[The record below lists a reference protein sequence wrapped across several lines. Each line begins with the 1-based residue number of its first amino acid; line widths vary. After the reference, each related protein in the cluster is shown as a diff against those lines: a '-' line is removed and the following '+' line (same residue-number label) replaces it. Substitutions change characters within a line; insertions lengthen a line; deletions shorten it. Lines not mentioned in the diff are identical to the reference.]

1 MDASVEKWHVK
12 TLAEA
17 ACASLVKNGFD
28 AQYAEDAEAAAVL
41 VESFI
46 RKGSTVG
53 IGGSMT
59 LKKLG
64 IAERAERLG
73 AVLLDHSK
81 KGLSQDDKMEVMRA
95 QLTCDL
101 FLSGTNAVTLDGE
114 LFNVDGNGNRVAALT
129 FGPRK
134 TVVVAGANKIVR
146 NLAEAE
152 ERLRTEAAP
161 MNSKRLDLPNPCTK
175 AGICMDCRSERRICR
190 VYSVLRRK
198 PSRSDFT
205 VILVGETLG
214 Y

>member
-1 MDASVEKWHVK
+1 MDASVEKWHAK

-81 KGLSQDDKMEVMRA
+81 KGLSQDEKMEVMRA
-95 QLTCDL
+95 QL
-101 FLSGTNAVTLDGE
+101 SGP
-114 LFNVDGNGNRVAALT
+114 FR
-129 FGPRK
+129 
-134 TVVVAGANKIVR
+134 
-146 NLAEAE
+146 
-152 ERLRTEAAP
+152 RT
-161 MNSKRLDLPNPCTK
+161 S
-175 AGICMDCRSERRICR
+175 RSRSTESC
-190 VYSVLRRK
+190 STSTATATALRRSLSVRAK
-198 PSRSDFT
+198 PWLLQARTRSCGT
-205 VILVGETLG
+205 SPKPRSGSG
-214 Y
+214 RKPRR